1 MVVRFLGGLL
11 SAYFFTQKLLQQ
23 LGHNSSS
30 GFLSH
35 YLRRGEC
42 KRFFEAEF
50 DALRFILVLAEVA
63 DLNSFGFRVK

>member
-1 MVVRFLGGLL
+1 
-11 SAYFFTQKLLQQ
+11 LQQ
-23 LGHNSSS
+23 FGHNSSS

-50 DALRFILVLAEVA
+50 DALRLILVLAEVA
-63 DLNSFGFRVK
+63 DLHSFGFRVK